1 LNACTRAVYIAL
13 FLSAGA
19 PHSLQ
24 AKPPADAASI
34 TISPASIEFGT
45 QTVGSAAQPQTA
57 TVTNTGS
64 SAVTIR
70 DILTSGIDFAQS
82 NTCGS
87 ALEAGVSCAVE
98 LTFKPAIPGA
108 RLGALY
114 IVDSDPGSPHMVR
127 LTGTGQ

>member
-1 LNACTRAVYIAL
+1 MKACTRAVCIAL

-19 PHSLQ
+19 PHLLQ

-45 QTVGSAAQPQTA
+45 QTVGSATQPQTA

-70 DILTSGIDFAQS
+70 DILTSGIDFTQS
-82 NTCGS
+82 NTCG
-87 ALEAGVSCAVE
+87 ATLEAGVSCAVE

-108 RLGALY
+108 RLGSLY
-114 IVDSDPGSPHMVR
+114 IVDSDPRSPHMIR
-127 LTGTGQ
+127 LKGTGQ